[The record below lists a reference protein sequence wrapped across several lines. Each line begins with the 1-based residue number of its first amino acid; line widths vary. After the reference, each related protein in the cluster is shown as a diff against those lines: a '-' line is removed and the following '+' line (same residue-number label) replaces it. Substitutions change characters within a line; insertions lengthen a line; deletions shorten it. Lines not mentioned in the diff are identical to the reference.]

1 MTYIET
7 VLWRSLRKIYG
18 KMTGFQ
24 KSAVIVEET
33 DPLKASDAI
42 YTLLDSKRPCMIARF
57 GATEMACILNYLS
70 IRQGKPLLKKYLR
83 GDVSDWWWN
92 KNVMNQCKDRT
103 CCKSDIFKTE
113 PDIDQHTDC

>member
-70 IRQGKPLLKKYLR
+70 IRQGRPLLKKYLR

-92 KNVMNQCKDRT
+92 KNVMNQM
-103 CCKSDIFKTE
+103 
-113 PDIDQHTDC
+113 QN

>member
-57 GATEMACILNYLS
+57 GATEMACNS
-70 IRQGKPLLKKYLR
+70 QLLKHSPRKT
-83 GDVSDWWWN
+83 SSE
-92 KNVMNQCKDRT
+92 KN
-103 CCKSDIFKTE
+103 I
-113 PDIDQHTDC
+113 